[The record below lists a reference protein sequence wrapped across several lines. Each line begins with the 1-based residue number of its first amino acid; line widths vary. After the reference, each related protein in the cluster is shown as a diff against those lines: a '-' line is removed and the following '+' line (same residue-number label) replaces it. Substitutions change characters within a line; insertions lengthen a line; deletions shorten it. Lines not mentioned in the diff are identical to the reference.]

1 MRLVLMAT
9 LAAFWGGAA
18 LGQGICLC
26 PLCALGLEKSYRQS
40 AEAMAPTIRSGD
52 CIRAKPGN
60 AAIRAGQIVV
70 FRHPSGQDHIF
81 RVVALAGQ
89 RIAVIEGVPVVDGRA
104 ASREARAPLDLAP
117 ASAGPVPGCEPGA
130 ASCAVPRFR
139 ETLPSGA
146 SYDILD
152 AGPMSFADNMAE
164 TTVPAGFVFV
174 MGDHRDNAM
183 DSRIAPAMGGPG
195 MVAVADIAG
204 IVPEIVPGPGQAAP

>member
-1 MRLVLMAT
+1 MRIVLMAAV
-9 LAAFWGGAA
+9 AALWGGAA

-26 PLCALGLEKSYRQS
+26 PLCPLGLEKSYRQS

-70 FRHPSGQDHIF
+70 FRHPSGQDHVF

-89 RIAVIEGVPVVDGRA
+89 RVAVIEGVPVVDGRA
-104 ASREARAPLDLAP
+104 AKRETRPPLELAR
-117 ASAGPVPGCEPGA
+117 ASAGPVSGCEQAA
-130 ASCAVPRFR
+130 ASCTVARFH
-139 ETLPSGA
+139 ETLPGGA

-164 TTVPAGFVFV
+164 ATVPEGHVFV

-183 DSRIAPAMGGPG
+183 DSRVAPAIGGPG
-195 MVAVADIAG
+195 MVAVAAIIGIIPEPGAG
-204 IVPEIVPGPGQAAP
+204 AP

>member
-1 MRLVLMAT
+1 MAAV
-9 LAAFWGGAA
+9 AAFWGGAA

-26 PLCALGLEKSYRQS
+26 PLCPLGLEKSYRQS

-70 FRHPSGQDHIF
+70 FRHPSGQDHVF

-89 RIAVIEGVPVVDGRA
+89 RVAVIEGVPVVDGRA
-104 ASREARAPLDLAP
+104 AKRETRPPLELAR
-117 ASAGPVPGCEPGA
+117 ASAGPVSGCEQAA
-130 ASCAVPRFR
+130 ASCTVARFH
-139 ETLPSGA
+139 ETLPGGA

-164 TTVPAGFVFV
+164 ATVPEVHV
-174 MGDHRDNAM
+174 
-183 DSRIAPAMGGPG
+183 
-195 MVAVADIAG
+195 
-204 IVPEIVPGPGQAAP
+204 